1 MHEHSF
7 RSGAGRL
14 LAGVAGRRL
23 VLGAACAVLL
33 LGALPSRVIG
43 IGQTD
48 ALAAVRGAL
57 EKGAD
62 AAVAQLGAHGGFAN
76 DPQWRIP
83 LPGALRKSEKL
94 LRFAGQ
100 GDALDSLEAT
110 MNDAAER
117 AVSRAKPLLYSA
129 IRDMSVADAQRIL
142 TGGDDSVTGYFREK
156 TESALGEEF
165 RPVVSSQLQSLGVA
179 QQYDAIAGRGAKFGL
194 VDADAASLDGYVT
207 GRAID
212 AVYALI
218 AEKERAI
225 RADPVSTGSELL
237 KRVFGSI
244 R

>member
-1 MHEHSF
+1 
-7 RSGAGRL
+7 
-14 LAGVAGRRL
+14 
-23 VLGAACAVLL
+23 
-33 LGALPSRVIG
+33 
-43 IGQTD
+43 
-48 ALAAVRGAL
+48 
-57 EKGAD
+57 
-62 AAVAQLGAHGGFAN
+62 
-76 DPQWRIP
+76 
-83 LPGALRKSEKL
+83 SEKL

-207 GRAID
+207 GRAI
-212 AVYALI
+212 
-218 AEKERAI
+218 
-225 RADPVSTGSELL
+225 
-237 KRVFGSI
+237 
-244 R
+244 